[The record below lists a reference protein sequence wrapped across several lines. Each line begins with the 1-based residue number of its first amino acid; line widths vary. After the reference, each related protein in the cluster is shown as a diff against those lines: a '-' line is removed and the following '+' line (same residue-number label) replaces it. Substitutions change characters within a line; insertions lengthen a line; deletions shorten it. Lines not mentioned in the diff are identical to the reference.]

1 MNSVSAPENQLVQ
14 MEVNVGL
21 ALHQAEAISSTVNNS
36 KTRTVLAKCVVDFE
50 DASRWLVEWQRH
62 AFLIQSR
69 IDMLEQKMNEGKAYL
84 ILRGIAYKLFSSQA
98 EYGDKFR
105 GMKEVILDSANLEA
119 TAQINS
125 RLVRR
130 MATFSSIV

>member
-1 MNSVSAPENQLVQ
+1 
-14 MEVNVGL
+14 
-21 ALHQAEAISSTVNNS
+21 
-36 KTRTVLAKCVVDFE
+36 
-50 DASRWLVEWQRH
+50 
-62 AFLIQSR
+62 
-69 IDMLEQKMNEGKAYL
+69 MLEQKMNESKAYL

-105 GMKEVILDSANLEA
+105 GMKEVILDRENLEA